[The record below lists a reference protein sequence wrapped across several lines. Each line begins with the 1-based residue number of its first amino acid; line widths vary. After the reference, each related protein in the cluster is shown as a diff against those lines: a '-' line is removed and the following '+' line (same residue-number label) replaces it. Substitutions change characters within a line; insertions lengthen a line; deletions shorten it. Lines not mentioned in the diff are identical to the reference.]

1 MGWPNRDGRPRT
13 ASRQII
19 FSQESLSIA
28 DSMNPASPLAAEAAV
43 DMGDSI
49 RVARRETSEGRRRS
63 SADVLSLETDEVLS
77 TGCTTPV
84 VGQASQ
90 SLRSLAE
97 EGSSSSTVLPPLA
110 TVSGSFDRTS
120 LRPLTVRSARLI
132 SC

>member
-1 MGWPNRDGRPRT
+1 
-13 ASRQII
+13 
-19 FSQESLSIA
+19 
-28 DSMNPASPLAAEAAV
+28 MNPASPLAAEAAV